1 MRLAAAFA
9 IAAMLATPAFGQ
21 VVPRTDVAAMMKEAK
36 ADTAI
41 RAALGTLGRS
51 TDAILRDDS
60 RATPLILKAAGAKP
74 GMRVLDIASGSGYL
88 ALLFSSLV
96 GDAGHVDI
104 HNTPGWIAQFP
115 GMDPELQKSRITR
128 KNIGWITQPWGNDL
142 PGAAGSYD
150 IVMLGQV
157 YHDIILEGGDF
168 MGMNKRYFELL
179 KPGGRV
185 VVEDH
190 DAIDTQPLAQ
200 QANLHRV
207 SHEETIAQFEAVGFK
222 LIDLILI
229 ESTYDDRRFNVFR
242 PGVRGRTDRFIAT
255 FEKPR
260 S

>member
-1 MRLAAAFA
+1 MRVAF
-9 IAAMLATPAFGQ
+9 IAAMLALTAPAFGQ

-36 ADTAI
+36 ADPAI
-41 RAALGTLGRS
+41 KAALEQRPRS

-60 RATPLILKAAGAKP
+60 RSTPLILKAAGAKP

-104 HNTPGWIAQFP
+104 HNTPGWITQFP
-115 GMDPELQKSRITR
+115 GMDPDAQKGRITR

-142 PGAAGSYD
+142 PGEAGSYD

-190 DAIDTQPLAQ
+190 DAIDTQPLGQ

-207 SHEETIAQFEAVGFK
+207 SHEETIAQFEASGFR
-222 LIDLILI
+222 LVDLILI
-229 ESTYDDRRFNVFR
+229 ESSYDDRRFNVFR

-255 FEKPR
+255 FEKPK